1 MFPKDT
7 GRMDSMIRKYPSLCS
22 PIEIGNVTLR
32 NRIISAPMAF
42 PDITAAGHVTKEA
55 AAFYELRAKGGAAAV
70 TLSECIVHIK
80 TGMSHSRHINLQS
93 EGVLAGLTEAARS
106 IKRHGAIANVE
117 LSHGG
122 KYAGVDL
129 AKEAHGVQLRYGP
142 SAEAMPDGSVVEEM
156 PRELIREIIDAFGHG
171 AALVKRAGFDMILVH
186 GGHGWLIQQFLSPA
200 SNRRKDEYGGSL
212 EGRSRF
218 ALDVL
223 DSIRA
228 ATGPGF
234 PIEFRMSAEEHIP
247 GGYGLNEAIQFAKL
261 IENKIDLLH
270 VSTGSHENSFSR
282 THPSMFMERGC
293 NVHLAAEIKK
303 HVRIPV
309 ACIGALNEPAQMEE
323 IIAAGRADVIEMARA
338 LLADPFLP
346 RKVMTGRDEEIVRC
360 IRCFTCLAERVH
372 TQTRICSVNPVIG
385 REYESRFALPASKP
399 KKVLVAGG
407 GPGGMKAA
415 VTAAE
420 RGHRVILCE
429 KSGELG
435 GALKFAKF
443 IPFKKDLYGLV
454 RNLEIEMKRVGVEVR
469 FNTEVTK
476 ELAEQESP
484 DVLVLAVGAAPLVPP
499 IPGIDNPKAVP
510 AGDLSD
516 KGVVIGR
523 KAVILGGGLT
533 GCESAVHLAK
543 EGRDVTLV
551 EMTGDVAVDAN
562 IRQRPILLEML
573 GELRVKIETGMKG
586 IEVTDAGLVCLDE
599 EGNRR
604 LFEADT
610 IVIAVGTSPLRE
622 VANRLLDAALEVVQ
636 VGDCV
641 KPQKVT
647 EALYRG
653 YHAGLDI

>member
-1 MFPKDT
+1 
-7 GRMDSMIRKYPSLCS
+7 MIRKYPNLCS
-22 PIEIGNVTLR
+22 PLQVGNITLR
-32 NRIISAPMAF
+32 NRMVSAPMAF
-42 PDITAAGHVTKEA
+42 PDITAEGHVTKEA

-80 TGMSHSRHINLQS
+80 TGMSHSRHINLQDI
-93 EGVLAGLTEAARS
+93 GVLAGLTEAARS
-106 IKRHGAIANVE
+106 IKRHGAIANAE

-122 KYAGVDL
+122 KYGGVDMSKS
-129 AKEAHGVQLRYGP
+129 AQGTQLRYGP
-142 SAEAMPDGSVVEEM
+142 SADTLPDGSVVEEM
-156 PRELIREIIDAFGHG
+156 PRDLIREIVESFGRG

-200 SNRRKDEYGGSL
+200 SNRRRDEYGGSL

-218 ALDVL
+218 ALEVL
-223 DSIRA
+223 DCIQA
-228 ATGPGF
+228 ATGTGF
-234 PIEFRMSAEEHIP
+234 PIEFRMSAEEYIP
-247 GGYGLNEAIQFAKL
+247 GGYGIHDAIQFAKL

-282 THPSMFMERGC
+282 THPTMFMERGC
-293 NVHLAAEIKK
+293 NVRLAAEIKK
-303 HVRIPV
+303 HVSIPV
-309 ACIGALNEPAQMEE
+309 ACIGALNDPMQMEE
-323 IIAAGRADVIEMARA
+323 IIASGRADVVEMARA

-346 RKVMTGRDEEIVRC
+346 WKVITGRDEEIVRC
-360 IRCFTCLAERVH
+360 TRCFACLAERVH

-385 REYESRFALPASKP
+385 REFESRFALPASRC

-415 VTAAE
+415 ATAAE

-435 GALKFAKF
+435 GALKFAKA
-443 IPFKKDLYGLV
+443 IPFKNDLHNLV
-454 RNLEIEMKRVGVEVR
+454 KTLEIEMKKAGVEIR
-469 FNTEVTK
+469 LNTEVTQA
-476 ELAEQESP
+476 LAERESP
-484 DVLVLAVGAAPLVPP
+484 DVLVLAVGAAPIMPP
-499 IPGIDNPKAVP
+499 ISGIESPKIIP
-510 AGDLSD
+510 ASHLSD
-516 KGVVIGR
+516 KDVAIGR
-523 KAVILGGGLT
+523 KVVILGGGLT
-533 GCESAVHLAK
+533 GCESAVHLAQ

-551 EMTGDVAVDAN
+551 EMTGDVATDAN
-562 IRQRPILLEML
+562 IRQRPVLMEK
-573 GELRVKIETGMKG
+573 LREVHAKIETDMKA
-586 IEVTDAGLVCLDE
+586 IEATGDGLVCLDQQ
-599 EGNRR
+599 GKRR

-610 IVIAVGTSPLRE
+610 IVVAAGTSPLRE
-622 VANRLLDAALEVVQ
+622 IVNSMLDAAPVIVQ